1 MFSKF
6 LLVQI
11 SKIIT
16 FVCVCVC
23 LLHHTF
29 GFTLSGMPG
38 LESDYKFR
46 SRGDGMVI
54 KEYQQFPTSQV
65 LQKRPLQIIQAKGD

>member
-1 MFSKF
+1 M
-6 LLVQI
+6 
-11 SKIIT
+11 
-16 FVCVCVC
+16 
-23 LLHHTF
+23 HHTF
-29 GFTLSGMPG
+29 GFTLPGMPG

-54 KEYQQFPTSQV
+54 KEYQQFRTMLV